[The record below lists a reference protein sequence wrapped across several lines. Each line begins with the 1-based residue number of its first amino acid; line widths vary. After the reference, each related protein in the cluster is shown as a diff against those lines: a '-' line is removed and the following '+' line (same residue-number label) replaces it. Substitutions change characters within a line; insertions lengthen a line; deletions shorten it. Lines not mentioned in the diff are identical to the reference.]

1 VGSGSNFG
9 FFTANDTNNKYN
21 PGTDVVNEITVDQG
35 EKVKLTYFW
44 TATSGNYNTS
54 YKLQKN
60 KQLYWIC
67 EEEDGIPG
75 RVEPYELEDD
85 DGNSYYEGGWR
96 NEPLGK
102 NTVLKTDS
110 NGVVTI
116 DTAGLEPGTYYIGGI
131 GGFSEGGGADNAGFV
146 SAGSEAGAS
155 FFKIVVQ
162 EYNGKLGD
170 VNGDT
175 EITGKD
181 AAMILQAVAGLS
193 DGVNDNIADVNG
205 DGEVTGKDAALIL
218 QFVAGLIDTF
228 PKKN

>member
-1 VGSGSNFG
+1 M
-9 FFTANDTNNKYN
+9 
-21 PGTDVVNEITVDQG
+21 
-35 EKVKLTYFW
+35 
-44 TATSGNYNTS
+44 
-54 YKLQKN
+54 
-60 KQLYWIC
+60 
-67 EEEDGIPG
+67 EEDGIPG

-85 DGNSYYEGGWR
+85 DGNPYYEGGWR

-102 NTVLKTDS
+102 NTVLKTDK

-131 GGFSEGGGADNAGFV
+131 GGFEEGGGTDNAGFV